1 MELIVRVPG
10 SCGEIMQG
18 YWQGEPFLV
27 TCPIDRYS
35 TVTVRS
41 GTGCLVG
48 GGAKAKRAFS
58 LALTYCRVSE
68 LPYDFI
74 LTSDLPEGKGM
85 ASSSADIC
93 AVLAAVG
100 FASGR
105 PLTER
110 AIGRLAAS
118 IEPTDGIFCRGM
130 AVIEPDTGTV
140 KAVLGP
146 VPKLSIAVF
155 DAGGTVDTVA
165 FHEKGRRRRNPDSK
179 AIAAGMTLLQ
189 SPLTAENLGRAAT
202 YSALANQVLLE
213 KPDFPAFVEGALQK
227 PCVVGV
233 NTAHSG
239 TVAGVFITEGEGL
252 DVRRDIVRPLTAAF
266 PGWTYVNTVH
276 LQEGGVFM
284 ERR

>member
-18 YWQGEPFLV
+18 YWHDEPFLV

-41 GTGCLVG
+41 GTGRLVG

-165 FHEKGRRRRNPDSK
+165 FHKKGRRRRNPDST

-213 KPDFPAFVEGALQK
+213 KPDFPAFVERALQK

-266 PGWTYVNTVH
+266 PGWTYVDTVH

>member
-1 MELIVRVPG
+1 
-10 SCGEIMQG
+10 
-18 YWQGEPFLV
+18 
-27 TCPIDRYS
+27 
-35 TVTVRS
+35 
-41 GTGCLVG
+41 
-48 GGAKAKRAFS
+48 
-58 LALTYCRVSE
+58 
-68 LPYDFI
+68 
-74 LTSDLPEGKGM
+74 M

-213 KPDFPAFVEGALQK
+213 KPDFPAFVEGAFKSL
-227 PCVVGV
+227 
-233 NTAHSG
+233 ASSG
-239 TVAGVFITEGEGL
+239 SI
-252 DVRRDIVRPLTAAF
+252 RLTAGPLPVSLLRKGRAL
-266 PGWTYVNTVH
+266 TS
-276 LQEGGVFM
+276 GGTSSVP
-284 ERR
+284 

>member
-18 YWQGEPFLV
+18 YWHDEPFLV

-41 GTGCLVG
+41 GTGRLVG

-155 DAGGTVDTVA
+155 DAGGTVDTVV
-165 FHEKGRRRRNPDSK
+165 FHKKGRRRRNPDSK

-213 KPDFPAFVEGALQK
+213 KPDFPAFVERALQK

-266 PGWTYVNTVH
+266 PGWTYVDTVH